1 MRDSLAFR
9 IGEIAGAV
17 ITLLLFLAIGVF
29 FVIALVKAIKTR
41 RTGWIVAASVCGLPF
56 LSIMAAFL
64 IGVVIGVTRVIKHPA
79 NPPAT
84 RHSRPTDLLEATMT
98 SVTGNALPYEISLP
112 SLGAWKRNEQ
122 NATFDL
128 LFGYRDAYVGII
140 AENVGMG
147 TPERLCNFT
156 RGNLEK
162 KASRCTTTPPIHVEI
177 NGRTWLTYDADV
189 TIDGMD
195 LKFRY
200 YVYADAKYSVQILT
214 WTGSALFEGYE
225 PVFDRIARSF
235 KFPEPKD
242 DR

>member
-1 MRDSLAFR
+1 MKDSLAFR

-17 ITLLLFLAIGVF
+17 VSLLLLLAVGVF

-41 RTGWIVAASVCGLPF
+41 RPGWIVAAAISGLPM
-56 LSIMAAFL
+56 LSILAAFL
-64 IGVVIGVTRVIKHPA
+64 IGVVIGVARVVKHSPTA
-79 NPPAT
+79 PPART
-84 RHSRPTDLLEATMT
+84 SRPADLLEATMT
-98 SVTGNALPYEISLP
+98 AVTGNAFPYEVSLP
-112 SLGAWKRNEQ
+112 ALGAWKRNDQ
-122 NATFDL
+122 SATFDL
-128 LFGYRDAYVGII
+128 LLGYRDAYVGIV

-189 TIDGMD
+189 TIDGME

-200 YVYADAKYSVQILT
+200 YLYADARYSVQILT

-235 KFPEPKD
+235 KFPGSKD